1 MSRSGAG
8 WSRIAM
14 QLRSLRQR
22 SATGLLIGLS
32 MILLVVGKVDVR
44 LAAAVDDLLRDS
56 VIPVLAVLRPPLE
69 VARHGLDQIK
79 AILATNEEN
88 RRLREENRLLIARD
102 AEAAWLTV
110 ENRSLR
116 RMLAVPATPKAPK
129 RLTVRIVGD
138 SGGGFVRALLIDA
151 GREQGVVTGMPAL
164 APEGLVGRVVDVG
177 RTSARVLLVTDF
189 NSRIPVV
196 IAGSGDHAVLEGDNS
211 ALPRLRFLPL
221 NPSFADGDRVL
232 TSGRGGIIPP
242 GLPVGN
248 VRESGGQTRVT
259 PLVDWS
265 RLDYLTLTDPMPVPA
280 PAVEEAA
287 PAEVAHR

>member
-1 MSRSGAG
+1 
-8 WSRIAM
+8 M
-14 QLRSLRQR
+14 QLRSLRER

-32 MILLVVGKVDVR
+32 LMLLVVGKVDVR
-44 LAAAVDDLLRDS
+44 LTAAVDDMLRD
-56 VIPVLAVLRPPLE
+56 VVVPVLAVLRPPLE

-79 AILATNEEN
+79 AILATHEEN
-88 RRLREENRLLIARD
+88 RRLREENRRLLARD
-102 AEAAWLTV
+102 TEAAWLSV

-116 RMLAVPATPKAPK
+116 RMLAVPGPPAAPK
-129 RLTVRIVGD
+129 RLTARVVGD

-211 ALPRLRFLPL
+211 PLPRLRFLPL
-221 NPSFADGDRVL
+221 NPSFAVGDLVL
-232 TSGRGGIIPP
+232 TSGRGGILPP
-242 GLPVGN
+242 GLPVGSITD
-248 VRESGGQTRVT
+248 SGGQTRVT

-265 RLDYLTLTDPMPVPA
+265 RLDYLALIDPTPVPMPAAEDA
-280 PAVEEAA
+280 PS
-287 PAEVAHR
+287 AEVAHR